1 MSSLYLKNLFE
12 VRNGNNS
19 VNDTRQRKRRLAL
32 LSFKELSTLLREI
45 ALKHDDDFHCLNCLH
60 SFRTENKLKSHKNE
74 CKNKDFCGIVMPSVN
89 DNIIN
94 VINI

>member
-1 MSSLYLKNLFE
+1 MILDKEKEGWHY
-12 VRNGNNS
+12 
-19 VNDTRQRKRRLAL
+19 

-74 CKNKDFCGIVMPSVN
+74 CKNNDFCEIVMPSVK